1 MENHENIRL
10 PWQDWRI
17 VKYLGGGTYGKV
29 YEIERNISGIQERAA
44 VKIISRPKDTN
55 EIESYYD
62 NGYDKASIVASYEK
76 EIQNYVQEYKL
87 MKELQGQSNIVS
99 CDDFTVIPHTNGIG
113 GDIFIRM
120 ELLTSLQQ
128 VLRERTLSTEE
139 ITKLGKDISRALIL
153 CEKKHIIHRDIKP
166 LNIMISPF
174 GDYKLGDFGVSK
186 VMDHQTYA
194 TTTGTPE
201 YLAPEILHMEKYGHT
216 ADIYSLGITL
226 YWLLNNRKMPF
237 IDADEFLTPMRKTEA
252 TERRYRGEKLP
263 PPKYGS
269 SQLKQIVL
277 KACEYRP
284 EKRYSSARELYAA
297 LDSLKN
303 ENTATN
309 HKRQENKTFFSQEKN
324 IHKTLS
330 IMENELG
337 NNKIVSV
344 QYPDGSEKSFHVKI
358 PENMHTGQS
367 IRLKGQGIS
376 TANMPSGDLY
386 LDIVVTKNP
395 GYSETSTTYGQDE
408 TASWGNTVGTVGNA
422 GGKAQQK
429 KARAFTAEEVKA
441 NGDIFGD
448 IFGNVFEKTGNP
460 GRHTGDD
467 TDSTIGINNAGKKR
481 NGMNQQ
487 NNASPYKNLTQ
498 EDPLKALNRIPVEK
512 TTAKNI
518 LGEIICGLG
527 ICTLGLVLTFA
538 GIWPFGVPVLIV
550 GFIVI
555 FPPGYW
561 DFNNWMQK
569 NKKIILNMDDLI
581 KTNPEFARRLYYEKC
596 PNKHLLQY
604 IQKLNPTVANEIKAS
619 KK

>member
-17 VKYLGGGTYGKV
+17 VKYLGGGTYGNV

-139 ITKLGKDISRALIL
+139 IIKLGKDISRALIL

-237 IDADEFLTPMRKTEA
+237 IDADQPLTPILKNEA

-284 EKRYSSARELYAA
+284 ENRYSSARELYAA
-297 LDSLKN
+297 LDALKN
-303 ENTATN
+303 KNTTIN
-309 HKRQENKTFFSQEKN
+309 HQRQENGTAFSQ
-324 IHKTLS
+324 
-330 IMENELG
+330 
-337 NNKIVSV
+337 
-344 QYPDGSEKSFHVKI
+344 
-358 PENMHTGQS
+358 
-367 IRLKGQGIS
+367 
-376 TANMPSGDLY
+376 
-386 LDIVVTKNP
+386 
-395 GYSETSTTYGQDE
+395 GYSVPSTTYGQDE
-408 TASWGNTVGTVGNA
+408 TASWGNTVGTVGNP

-429 KARAFTAEEVKA
+429 KARVFTSEEIKA
-441 NGDIFGD
+441 NADHWGDKFENVFGD
-448 IFGNVFEKTGNP
+448 LFGDVFGN
-460 GRHTGDD
+460 TGDD
-467 TDSTIGINNAGKKR
+467 VDSTIGINNAGRQGANRQNHTPKTPTNDIQSELRKIQTYHR
-481 NGMNQQ
+481 NTTLFDKFVGI
-487 NNASPYKNLTQ
+487 L
-498 EDPLKALNRIPVEK
+498 LGIPFIGAGGVV
-512 TTAKNI
+512 TSFGSVGLI
-518 LGEIICGLG
+518 LGPIIIYLG
-527 ICTLGLVLTFA
+527 YR
-538 GIWPFGVPVLIV
+538 
-550 GFIVI
+550 FIRW
-555 FPPGYW
+555 FFHY
-561 DFNNWMQK
+561 DFNTWVK
-569 NKKIILNMDDLI
+569 NTKKTLPHLDSLI
-581 KTNPEFARRLYYEKC
+581 KNNPEFARELYYKKGDDNDGKNC
-596 PNKHLLQY
+596 ILNY
-604 IQKLNPTVANEIKAS
+604 INTLNPTVANEIKAS

>member
-17 VKYLGGGTYGKV
+17 VKYLGGGTYGNV
-29 YEIERNISGIQERAA
+29 YEMERNISGIQERAA

-139 ITKLGKDISRALIL
+139 IIKLGKDISRALIL

-237 IDADEFLTPMRKTEA
+237 IDADESLTPMRKTEA

-284 EKRYSSARELYAA
+284 ENRYSSARELYAA

-309 HKRQENKTFFSQEKN
+309 HKRQENDTAFSQ
-324 IHKTLS
+324 
-330 IMENELG
+330 
-337 NNKIVSV
+337 
-344 QYPDGSEKSFHVKI
+344 
-358 PENMHTGQS
+358 
-367 IRLKGQGIS
+367 R
-376 TANMPSGDLY
+376 
-386 LDIVVTKNP
+386 
-395 GYSETSTTYGQDE
+395 YSEPSTTNGQDE
-408 TASWGNTVGTVGNA
+408 TASWGNTVGTVGNP
-422 GGKAQQK
+422 GGKAQPK
-429 KARAFTAEEVKA
+429 KARAFTSEEIKA
-441 NGDIFGD
+441 NADHWGDKFENV
-448 IFGNVFEKTGNP
+448 FGNVFGN
-460 GRHTGDD
+460 TGDD
-467 TDSTIGINNAGKKR
+467 VDSTIGINNAGRQGANRQNHTPKTPTNDIQSELRKIQTYRR
-481 NGMNQQ
+481 N
-487 NNASPYKNLTQ
+487 
-498 EDPLKALNRIPVEK
+498 
-512 TTAKNI
+512 TTLFDKFVGI
-518 LGEIICGLG
+518 LLG
-527 ICTLGLVLTFA
+527 IPFIGAGGVVTSFGSVGLIMGPIIIYLGYR
-538 GIWPFGVPVLIV
+538 
-550 GFIVI
+550 FIRW
-555 FPPGYW
+555 FFHY
-561 DFNNWMQK
+561 DFNTWVTNT
-569 NKKIILNMDDLI
+569 KKTLPHLDNLI
-581 KTNPEFARRLYYEKC
+581 KNNPEFARELYYKKGGD
-596 PNKHLLQY
+596 NDGKNFILNY
-604 IQKLNPTVANEIKAS
+604 INTLNPTVANEIKAS

>member
-17 VKYLGGGTYGKV
+17 VKYLGGGTYGNV

-139 ITKLGKDISRALIL
+139 IIKLGKDISRALIL

-237 IDADEFLTPMRKTEA
+237 IDADESLTPMRKTEA

-284 EKRYSSARELYAA
+284 ENRYSSARELYAA

-309 HKRQENKTFFSQEKN
+309 HKRQENDTAFSQ
-324 IHKTLS
+324 
-330 IMENELG
+330 
-337 NNKIVSV
+337 
-344 QYPDGSEKSFHVKI
+344 
-358 PENMHTGQS
+358 
-367 IRLKGQGIS
+367 R
-376 TANMPSGDLY
+376 
-386 LDIVVTKNP
+386 
-395 GYSETSTTYGQDE
+395 YSEPSTTNGQDE
-408 TASWGNTVGTVGNA
+408 TASWGNTVGTVGNP

-429 KARAFTAEEVKA
+429 KARVFTSEEIKA
-441 NGDIFGD
+441 NADHWGDKFENV
-448 IFGNVFEKTGNP
+448 FGNVFGN
-460 GRHTGDD
+460 TGDD
-467 TDSTIGINNAGKKR
+467 VDSTIGINNAGRQGANRQNHTPKTPTNDIQSELRKIQTYRR
-481 NGMNQQ
+481 N
-487 NNASPYKNLTQ
+487 
-498 EDPLKALNRIPVEK
+498 
-512 TTAKNI
+512 TTLFDKFVGI
-518 LGEIICGLG
+518 LLG
-527 ICTLGLVLTFA
+527 IPFIGAGGVVTSFGSVGLIMGPIIIYLGYR
-538 GIWPFGVPVLIV
+538 
-550 GFIVI
+550 FIRW
-555 FPPGYW
+555 FFHY
-561 DFNNWMQK
+561 DFNTWVTNT
-569 NKKIILNMDDLI
+569 KKTLPHLDNLI
-581 KTNPEFARRLYYEKC
+581 KNNPEFARELYYKKGGD
-596 PNKHLLQY
+596 NDGKNFILNY
-604 IQKLNPTVANEIKAS
+604 INTLNPTVANEIKAS